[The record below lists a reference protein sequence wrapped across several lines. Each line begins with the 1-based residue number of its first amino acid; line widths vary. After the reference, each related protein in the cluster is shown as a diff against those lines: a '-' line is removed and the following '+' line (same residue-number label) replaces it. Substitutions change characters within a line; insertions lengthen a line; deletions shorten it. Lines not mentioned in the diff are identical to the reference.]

1 MARSAAR
8 TRESDHRENRKTIR
22 STSSIR
28 FPRRCHVKSSRTLP
42 DFFEQTCPRFS
53 PRGAPSSQII
63 AKAVERGGESSALL
77 PILRHRWRSWPPPP
91 EPGKGRQW
99 AGAKERRQT
108 GSDRQTAH
116 IPPLPPLLP
125 PQQRA
130 RVCFGGNFPAS
141 VTQGLGGGEK

>member
-99 AGAKERRQT
+99 AGAKERRST
-108 GSDRQTAH
+108 DRQAATDRPHTSLPFLPSSLLSSAH
-116 IPPLPPLLP
+116 VSALEEIFRPLSL
-125 PQQRA
+125 
-130 RVCFGGNFPAS
+130 
-141 VTQGLGGGEK
+141 KD